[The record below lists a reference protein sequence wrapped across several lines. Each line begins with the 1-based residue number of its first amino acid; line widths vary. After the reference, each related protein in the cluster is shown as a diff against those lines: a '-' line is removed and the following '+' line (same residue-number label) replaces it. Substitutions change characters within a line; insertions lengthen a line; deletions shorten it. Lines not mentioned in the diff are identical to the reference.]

1 MANKYGLSEKE
12 LDTIRKRDVTCVYC
26 HKKMTDPKSGG
37 PRSDWSTIEHLN
49 PISPWDDPITVS
61 ICCFSCNASRGQKTL
76 LEWFKN
82 PYCLEK
88 NINEQT
94 VTEPVR
100 WYLRLFENF
109 IDKINWTF
117 AKTMA
122 EIPHYYIVR
131 DNLLEN
137 EKKEFD
143 ELSSLINEKGIYEQF
158 QMKQYKYLRLGKYK
172 YWVIDNVINR
182 VVVNKA

>member
-12 LDTIRKRDVTCVYC
+12 LDTIRKRDTTCVYC

-37 PRSDWSTIEHLN
+37 PRSDWATIEHYL
-49 PISPWDDPITVS
+49 PPWSDHLTVT
-61 ICCFSCNASRGQKTL
+61 ICCFGCNASRGPKTL
-76 LEWFKN
+76 LEWFKTS
-82 PYCLEK
+82 YCLEK
-88 NINEQT
+88 NINEKT
-94 VTEPVR
+94 VAEPVQ
-100 WYLRLFENF
+100 WYLKLFENF
-109 IDKINWTF
+109 VDKIDWTF
-117 AKTMA
+117 AKTMP

-143 ELSSLINEKGIYEQF
+143 ELSSLIDNKGTFEIF
-158 QMKQYKYLRLGKYK
+158 QSKPYKYLRLGKYK

-182 VVVNKA
+182 VSINS